1 MSRVID
7 ALIAYRVLKLLV
19 TPFNKTKAFELG
31 IIDEKGKVLIK
42 SRNIENA
49 EQRKSYTLLI
59 RFVFNLKK
67 LLAKIGVRGPIGST
81 AAAAIAFFK
90 EQSGEQLS
98 ENAALDIEREI
109 YKYITSEGFEFD
121 LSENYGEPLTEGTY
135 KVKHDIYNSEGE
147 VVINID
153 EEVYFKETTDIIMG
167 YDVFKHNDI
176 YLTTEDLYVWYCK
189 TKNKTTH
196 ISKTW

>member
-7 ALIAYRVLKLLV
+7 ALVAYRVIKLLV
-19 TPFNKTKAFELG
+19 TPFNRTEAFRLG
-31 IIDEKGKVLIK
+31 IIDDKGKVLKK
-42 SRNIENA
+42 SRDIKDPKERNA
-49 EQRKSYTLLI
+49 YTLLI
-59 RFVFNLKK
+59 RFVFNLKR
-67 LLAKIGVRGPIGST
+67 LLGKVGVRGPLGSA

-98 ENAALDIEREI
+98 KNAALDIEREI

-176 YLTTEDLYVWYCK
+176 YLTTEDLYV
-189 TKNKTTH
+189 
-196 ISKTW
+196 